1 MSFVYSVDSFKWAQ
15 RDASPQLS
23 FKHLSYSDFV
33 ERLFEPIP
41 KILSTLF
48 LAMEDPIPKAKPSA
62 TDDKRVGG
70 EGSLFD
76 VVAGSLFDVVAGSRF
91 DVVAG
96 SPFDDL
102 PSIGLLT
109 DRAVGILLLI
119 LSNCFKLFLRTPPV

>member
-15 RDASPQLS
+15 KDASPQLS
-23 FKHLSYSDFV
+23 FKHFSYSDFV

-48 LAMEDPIPKAKPSA
+48 LAIEEPIPKAKPSA

-70 EGSLFD
+70 EGSRVD
-76 VVAGSLFDVVAGSRF
+76 VAGSRF
-91 DVVAG
+91 GVVEG
-96 SPFDDL
+96 SRFDDL
-102 PSIGLLT
+102 LSIGLLT
-109 DRAVGILLLI
+109 ERAVGILLLI